1 MISVDEISKHIKI
14 ELLHPEWKTKKDEE
28 KKRYSKTVFAE
39 PSAISA
45 NLNRIARNRP
55 DVFVSDEEKI
65 EQDAIK
71 KNPAHRRAVYSAKAT
86 TSAAAIS
93 FNNRQKRQRPQ
104 SPGPKEKEPAKKKKT
119 KKKKKKTESY

>member
-1 MISVDEISKHIKI
+1 M
-14 ELLHPEWKTKKDEE
+14 KK

-55 DVFVSDEEKI
+55 DVFVSDEERV
-65 EQDAIK
+65 EQEAIK

-93 FNNRQKRQRPQ
+93 YNNRQKRQRSQ
-104 SPGPKEKEPAKKKKT
+104 SPGPKEKDPKKKKT
-119 KKKKKKTESY
+119 KKKKKKAESF